1 MIGAIGALIAGA
13 VIWKLWP
20 HGVLFILLWPALLVG
35 INLPTLSDTMA
46 NLGRPTEITPGFVVL
61 FYLQTVIITAV
72 CFFIAFGIRTW
83 VTRDRSPEGDQ
94 TEDA

>member
-13 VIWKLWP
+13 VIWRLWP
-20 HGVLFILLWPALLVG
+20 HGVLFVLLWPALLVG

-46 NLGRPTEITPGFVVL
+46 NLGRPVEITPGFVAL
-61 FYLQTVIITAV
+61 YYLQSVVITAV

-83 VTRDRSPEGDQ
+83 VTRDRNPEGDQ